1 MKLLAVSTHRCN
13 EVGDYDTPSVEKQG
27 TRPFEKAEDIITSL

>member
-13 EVGDYDTPSVEKQG
+13 EVGDYDTPPVEEQG
-27 TRPFEKAEDIITSL
+27 TRLLEEAGDIFTSL